1 MDHSDTILATFAC
14 VLALLSL
21 VFSLITADIVGR
33 RLRDWKPPE

>member
-1 MDHSDTILATFAC
+1 MNGGEAILATFAC

-21 VFSLITADIVGR
+21 VVSFITAGIVGR